1 MELGG
6 DPIEIGKE
14 YMTSNYMMNGNDVLL
29 HYIVSYDDAINYH
42 VSNELGLDLPARLFY
57 FVKKI

>member
-6 DPIEIGKE
+6 DPIDIGKE
-14 YMTSNYMMNGNDVLL
+14 YMTSNYVLNGQDVL
-29 HYIVSYDDAINYH
+29 HYIVSYDDAINYY
-42 VSNELGLDLPARLFY
+42 VSNELGLDFPARLFY